1 MSFKYQF
8 HYHGTIRKIIN
19 PLLLQVLIRNQTYKN
34 ASSSSAREL
43 QVVSSDKD
51 SSQNTPVN
59 TNDKNST
66 EPFVDFSLVYESTYH
81 DPFYYDYDVP
91 CDVPYSICEDD
102 VPYSICEDDV
112 PYSICEDDDPC
123 PDDIP
128 CDDDPCYVL
137 KVPCDDDD
145 DPDPDY
151 TDVDVDVDVDFS
163 SEYACYPLVEDSLAL
178 NRTTTN
184 PFYSQTNHRTV
195 SETET
200 SVKPLISKKRRVFL
214 EPRVSLADPTKGV
227 RFSFEM
233 PYVDVD
239 DTVLNTESSE
249 NRNIWRDH
257 IHHCMN
263 GLED

>member
-34 ASSSSAREL
+34 TSSSSAREL

-91 CDVPYSICEDD
+91 CEVPC
-102 VPYSICEDDV
+102 
-112 PYSICEDDDPC
+112 SICEDDDPC

-128 CDDDPCYVL
+128 CHDDPCYVL

-145 DPDPDY
+145 YPDP
-151 TDVDVDVDVDFS
+151 DVDFS
-163 SEYACYPLVEDSLAL
+163 SEYACYETYPPLVEDSLAL

-239 DTVLNTESSE
+239 ETDKDTVLSTESSE

>member
-19 PLLLQVLIRNQTYKN
+19 PLLLQVLVRNQTYKN
-34 ASSSSAREL
+34 ASSSFTREL

-59 TNDKNST
+59 TNDEIST

-81 DPFYYDYDVP
+81 DPFYYDDY
-91 CDVPYSICEDD
+91 DVPYSSCDSDVPYSSCDRGPYVLKLPEDD
-102 VPYSICEDDV
+102 VPYDDV
-112 PYSICEDDDPC
+112 PYDDGCYDDVPC
-123 PDDIP
+123 DDIP
-128 CDDDPCYVL
+128 CDSD
-137 KVPCDDDD
+137 VP
-145 DPDPDY
+145 Y
-151 TDVDVDVDVDFS
+151 DVPYEPYVDFS
-163 SEYACYPLVEDSLAL
+163 SEYACYPQIEDSLAL

-184 PFYSQTNHRTV
+184 PFYSQTKHRTV
-195 SETET
+195 SESET

-239 DTVLNTESSE
+239 ETDEESVLNTESSE